1 MKLQSLAEPGG
12 TGHRAATERVRSASP
27 RQVPGAS
34 ARVSYLRQLDQQEN
48 KLGTMRAE
56 RARLEDARAAAQ
68 KQLDGMLE
76 KLAFDRKL

>member
-1 MKLQSLAEPGG
+1 
-12 TGHRAATERVRSASP
+12 
-27 RQVPGAS
+27 
-34 ARVSYLRQLDQQEN
+34 
-48 KLGTMRAE
+48 MRAE